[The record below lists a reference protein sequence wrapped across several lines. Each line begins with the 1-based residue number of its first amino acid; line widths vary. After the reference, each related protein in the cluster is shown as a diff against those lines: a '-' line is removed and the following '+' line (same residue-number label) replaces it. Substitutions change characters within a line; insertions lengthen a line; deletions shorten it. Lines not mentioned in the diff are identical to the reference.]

1 MEDKEVS
8 QEFGAPAGVKKD
20 VVNETGSLTSQMND
34 SIGLTGEKFRNSE
47 VKELTLS

>member
-8 QEFGAPAGVKKD
+8 QEFGAPAED
-20 VVNETGSLTSQMND
+20 DVNETGSLTSQMND